1 MALEPV
7 SGSAGSFTES
17 GCIGSKM
24 NNIDGGMRV
33 WYQAFSSP
41 QPAFSV
47 FYPAPIWFMLDK
59 IAPNQCM
66 EQFVKL
72 VPKGIDSKEARA

>member
-7 SGSAGSFTES
+7 SGSAGSFAES

-24 NNIDGGMRV
+24 NDIDVRFLV

-47 FYPAPIWFMLDK
+47 FYTAPLWFMLDM

-66 EQFVKL
+66 EKFVKL

>member
-1 MALEPV
+1 MAPEPV
-7 SGSAGSFTES
+7 SGSAGSLAES

-24 NNIDGGMRV
+24 NDIDVRFLV

-47 FYPAPIWFMLDK
+47 FFPAPFWFVRDK
-59 IAPNQCM
+59 AAPNQCVD
-66 EQFVKL
+66 QFAKL